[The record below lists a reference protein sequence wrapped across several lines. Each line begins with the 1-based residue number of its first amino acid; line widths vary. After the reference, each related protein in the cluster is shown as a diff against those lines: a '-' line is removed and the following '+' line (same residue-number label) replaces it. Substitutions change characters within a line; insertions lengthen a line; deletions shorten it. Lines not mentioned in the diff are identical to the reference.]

1 MGSLHLDV
9 RRLLADRH
17 GPEAAALFRTLA
29 AFVERRV
36 GYLSRTRCRDL
47 LAEADQEEILGEVLF
62 TLMEGALGRFRGET
76 TAELQAFVRTVADR
90 TTLRRAQ
97 LRLRERETVDDL
109 HGVHW
114 TPTAPAPD
122 EAVELWVDSPLDLA
136 DRTFLSD
143 LLHAGSQ
150 ADLARKSG
158 VSRAAVSQR
167 LTRIRDRIARLPQSQ
182 RDAHD
187 AWLEHTATAAVAGDA
202 PS

>member
-17 GPEAAALFRTLA
+17 GPEAAAMFRTLA

-36 GYLSRTRCRDL
+36 GYLARSRCRDL
-47 LAEADQEEILGEVLF
+47 LADADQEEILGEVLF
-62 TLMEGALGRFRGET
+62 TLMEGALGRFRGDT
-76 TAELQAFVRTVADR
+76 TAELQAFVRTVTDR

-97 LRLRERETVDDL
+97 LRLRERDVVDDL

-114 TPTAPAPD
+114 TPTSPAPD
-122 EAVELWVDSPLDLA
+122 EGVEVGVDSPLDLA
-136 DRTFLSD
+136 DRTFLSE

-167 LTRIRDRIARLPQSQ
+167 LTRIRDRIARLPPSQ
-182 RDAHD
+182 RDAHE
-187 AWLEHTATAAVAGDA
+187 AWLEHTATAAISGHPAA
-202 PS
+202 